1 MFLCI
6 MDDDP
11 KEIVTTFLPAMTKC
25 QKHQTEY
32 LRQLLQIL
40 FVMIRPYPD
49 PFLDI
54 RHRSWNGQIKI
65 WTNAMYFPISYHTDT
80 RFI

>member
-11 KEIVTTFLPAMTKC
+11 KEMVTTLLQALTKC
-25 QKHQTEY
+25 QQHPTEY
-32 LRQLLQIL
+32 LRQLPQMLC
-40 FVMIRPYPD
+40 VMIPPYPD

-54 RHRSWNGQIKI
+54 RHISWNGQIEI
-65 WTNAMYFPISYHTDT
+65 MTHAMYFPISYHTDI

>member
-6 MDDDP
+6 MNDDP
-11 KEIVTTFLPAMTKC
+11 KEMVTTLLPALTRS
-25 QKHQTEY
+25 QQYVTAY
-32 LRQLLQIL
+32 RRQLLQIL
-40 FVMIRPYPD
+40 YVMILSHSD

-54 RHRSWNGQIKI
+54 RHISWNGQIDI
-65 WTNAMYFPISYHTDT
+65 WTDAMYFPISYDTDT

>member
-11 KEIVTTFLPAMTKC
+11 QEMVTTLLPALTKW
-25 QKHQTEY
+25 QQHPTEY
-32 LRQLLQIL
+32 LRQLLQMLCMMIL
-40 FVMIRPYPD
+40 PYPD
-49 PFLDI
+49 LFLDI
-54 RHRSWNGQIKI
+54 RHINWNGRIEI
-65 WTNAMYFPISYHTDT
+65 RTDAMYFPISNRTDT

>member
-6 MDDDP
+6 MDDDTN
-11 KEIVTTFLPAMTKC
+11 KMVATILPALTRC
-25 QKHQTEY
+25 QKHATES
-32 LRQLLQIL
+32 LCQLLQIL
-40 FVMIRPYPD
+40 FVMILPYPV

-54 RHRSWNGQIKI
+54 RHRSWNGQIEI
-65 WTNAMYFPISYHTDT
+65 RTDAMYFPISYHTDT